1 MQQSL
6 TRGFVPRSIAIVF
19 IVCLHAFALSTED
32 KATERQMIEHVR
44 KIRAVELDPKLTNE
58 LFGHWLSRIAGPQA
72 EIAWEVNDCG
82 EQTGGPADRGRDL
95 PVCVQAQV
103 TFPDNAML
111 VVMISIGTLKNWMV
125 DGVRRA
131 NCNSQPLRCLTSKS
145 CADALQLAGRAAF

>member
-6 TRGFVPRSIAIVF
+6 TRALVPRSIAIVL
-19 IVCLHAFALSTED
+19 IVYLPAFALSTKD

-44 KIRAVELDPKLTNE
+44 KIRAVELDSKLTNE

-72 EIAWEVNDCG
+72 EIGWEVNDCG

-103 TFPDNAML
+103 TLPDKATL
-111 VVMISIGTLKNWMV
+111 IVMISIGTLRK
-125 DGVRRA
+125 GVH
-131 NCNSQPLRCLTSKS
+131 
-145 CADALQLAGRAAF
+145 GRATVKDAFIEKNGETTTLKELSQLPNMLR